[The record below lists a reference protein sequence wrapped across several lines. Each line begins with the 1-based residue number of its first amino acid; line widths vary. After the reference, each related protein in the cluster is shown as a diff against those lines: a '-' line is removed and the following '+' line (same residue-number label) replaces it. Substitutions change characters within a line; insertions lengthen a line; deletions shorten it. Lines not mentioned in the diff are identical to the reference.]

1 VGRATQAKPPLHWLE
16 NPFATIEPSDRPN
29 APPRPFQKDDMS
41 QLEDEA
47 ALNAAWAVLRKHD
60 VPDGLLGVYY
70 LQTHETF
77 VLHYEE
83 EGCPY
88 FEWVRLAIPNLETL
102 PVPTLEEAAERLA
115 KRMAITRRRFIDPRK
130 HLQA

>member
-1 VGRATQAKPPLHWLE
+1 MP
-16 NPFATIEPSDRPN
+16 PFAPIAFPS
-29 APPRPFQKDDMS
+29 PFEKDDMS

-83 EGCPY
+83 EGSPY
-88 FEWVRLAIPNLETL
+88 FEWVRLAIPNLAHTHARGSRRA
-102 PVPTLEEAAERLA
+102 TRQTHGDHAAQVYRPA
-115 KRMAITRRRFIDPRK
+115 QKFASMNRSTSSIRRV
-130 HLQA
+130 HH

>member
-1 VGRATQAKPPLHWLE
+1 
-16 NPFATIEPSDRPN
+16 
-29 APPRPFQKDDMS
+29 MS

>member
-1 VGRATQAKPPLHWLE
+1 
-16 NPFATIEPSDRPN
+16 
-29 APPRPFQKDDMS
+29 MS
-41 QLEDEA
+41 RLEDEA
-47 ALNAAWAVLRKHD
+47 ALNAAWAILKEHRI
-60 VPDGLLGVYY
+60 PDGLLGVFY
-70 LQTHETF
+70 LETHQTF

-88 FEWVRLAIPNLETL
+88 QEWVRLEIESLSEL
-102 PVPTLEEAAERLA
+102 PVPLLEEAALRLA